1 VGRVFLPRLV
11 RVASAAFLPS
21 ARREVRG
28 EEAAAVAERRDLA
41 ALHADWQSLLM
52 VAWLGF
58 RCCCWVA
65 ASIDVI

>member
-1 VGRVFLPRLV
+1 M
-11 RVASAAFLPS
+11 
-21 ARREVRG
+21 RG

>member
-1 VGRVFLPRLV
+1 M
-11 RVASAAFLPS
+11 
-21 ARREVRG
+21 RG
-28 EEAAAVAERRDLA
+28 EEAAVAERRDLA